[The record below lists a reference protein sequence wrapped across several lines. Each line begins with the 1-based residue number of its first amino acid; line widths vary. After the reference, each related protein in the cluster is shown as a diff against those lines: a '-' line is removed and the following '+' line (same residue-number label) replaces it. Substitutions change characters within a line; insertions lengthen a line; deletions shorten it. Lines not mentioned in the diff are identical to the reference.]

1 MRALK
6 LVLLSGCLLTLVGI
20 LALRSFSRASLE
32 SVGVVL
38 VGQSTNEA
46 KVRFAL
52 LEITNQG
59 PYRICLP
66 DSCSVQ
72 TGATS
77 KWVYTRT
84 TDLWLEPSK
93 ATCISVPAPGSSNEW
108 RVSVGYYAE
117 SPWNRLKMRLGASR
131 LEPKLPRGLVSVK
144 GAAVL
149 SPWIAR

>member
-6 LVLLSGCLLTLVGI
+6 LVLIFGCLLTAVAI
-20 LALRSFSRASLE
+20 LGVRRFSRAGLD

-38 VGQSTNEA
+38 VGASTNEA
-46 KVRFAL
+46 KVRFAVL
-52 LEITNQG
+52 QITNRS
-59 PYRICLP
+59 PYRVCLP

-77 KWVYTRT
+77 KWVYIHT
-84 TDLWLEPSK
+84 TDLRVEPGK

-117 SPWNRLKMRLGASR
+117 SPWNRLKMRLSASR
-131 LEPKLPRGLVSVK
+131 LEAKLPRALVSVK